1 MKNKLTAVLLL
12 ILAVIMMVP
21 SLGASAAEPYQT
33 YTYSIDGYALY
44 SPDAYSPV
52 MTVDSNY
59 MNLLANGGVAFDEP
73 SDIFADKDGNIYIA
87 DTKNSRI
94 IVLNQYYKVR
104 YTISSF
110 DNEFGATYSL
120 ANPRGLFVTD
130 EWVYVA
136 DTGNGRI
143 VMFYREDTVDEN
155 GVKHEAGDFYKIIPA
170 PESKLFGN
178 SASYKP
184 VALAVDQYGRIFV
197 ISSTTYQGVIVMTSS
212 GDFTGFIGAQKVSY
226 SIIDIIWRRFMSEEQ
241 LANSVTYVSTEFN
254 NITVDREGFIYVTTD
269 AIDSK
274 EQVAAIKSKSS
285 DYSPIKKL
293 NSAGTEIMK
302 RNGFFDPGGEV
313 DINQA
318 LDATGATGPSKIK
331 DVALGAEDTW
341 SIIDASRNKVFTYD
355 QNGNLL
361 FAFGDTGEMLG
372 QMKGICGITYQV
384 IEKGDGKKEYNMI
397 LLDNITD
404 TFTVYRRT
412 NYGDLLISAIEQEN
426 NREYTAAVE
435 AWKNVL
441 KYNNNFDTAY
451 IGVGKALHRD
461 GRYEEAM
468 EYFEAAYDPANYST
482 SYREVRTRWISGQS
496 FGFLPNLLII
506 VAVVV
511 AVVILFLKTMKYTS
525 KLNAAVAI
533 KQNRTKTSYW
543 EELVYSFHICLHP
556 FDGFWD
562 LKHEKRGSVRAS
574 LTFIALTVLGFFYQS
589 VGTGFIMN
597 PKGEYSTIFT
607 QIISV
612 AVPVLLWIIANWC
625 LTTLFDGEGS
635 FRDITIAVGYAV
647 APMPLF
653 LIVSTIL
660 SNIVTQQETMMISLL
675 TSIGFVW
682 CAILLFFGL
691 MVTHDYSMGKNLLIV
706 IFTIVGMAI
715 IIFMALLF
723 SGLIG
728 KMISFISSIITEI
741 AYRL

>member
-1 MKNKLTAVLLL
+1 MKKKFTAVVLLV
-12 ILAVIMMVP
+12 LALVMLLPAIP
-21 SLGASAAEPYQT
+21 AAAAVPYQS

-59 MNLLANGGVAFDEP
+59 MGLDVPFDEP
-73 SDIFADKDGNIYIA
+73 TDIVADKDGNIYLA
-87 DTKNSRI
+87 DSKNSRI
-94 IVLNQYYKVR
+94 IVLDRYFKVLF
-104 YTISSF
+104 TLQNF

-120 ANPRGLFVTD
+120 SGPRGVFVTED
-130 EWVYVA
+130 YIYVA
-136 DTGNGRI
+136 DTGNSRI
-143 VMFYREDTVDEN
+143 VVFYRVDGPVD
-155 GVKHEAGDFYKIIPA
+155 GVEHKAGDFCKIIPA

-197 ISSTTYQGVIVMTSS
+197 VSSTTYQGVIVMTDE
-212 GDFTGFIGAQKVSY
+212 GEFTGFIGAQKVTY
-226 SIIDIIWRRFMSEEQ
+226 SLIDIVWRRFMSEEQ
-241 LANSVTYVSTEFN
+241 LKNSVTYVSTEFN
-254 NITVDREGFIYVTTD
+254 NITVDAEGFIYVTTD
-269 AIDSK
+269 AIDSAK
-274 EQVAAIKSKSS
+274 QIDAIKSKSS
-285 DYSPIKKL
+285 DYSPVKKL
-293 NSAGTEIMK
+293 NSAGSEIMK

-313 DINQA
+313 DINQSF
-318 LDATGATGPSKIK
+318 DAKGQTGPSKIK
-331 DVALGAEDTW
+331 DVAVGPQETW

-361 FAFGDTGEMLG
+361 FAFGDSGEMLG
-372 QMKGICGITYQV
+372 QMKGICGITYQ
-384 IEKGDGKKEYNMI
+384 GDNMI

-404 TFTVYRRT
+404 TITVYRRT
-412 NYGDLLISAIEQEN
+412 NYGNLLISALEEEN
-426 NREYTAAVE
+426 NRNYTAAVD
-435 AWKNVL
+435 AWQDVL
-441 KYNNNFDTAY
+441 MYNSNFDTAY
-451 IGVGKALHRD
+451 IGVGKSLHRN
-461 GRYEEAM
+461 GNYEKAM
-468 EYFEAAYDPANYST
+468 EYFEAAFDSTNYSN
-482 SYREVRTRWISGQS
+482 SYREVRKQWISGKTW
-496 FGFLPNLLII
+496 FIPNLLVI
-506 VAVVV
+506 VGVV
-511 AVVILFLKTMKYTS
+511 AIAVFALLKGMKYAG
-525 KLNAAVAI
+525 KLNSAVAI
-533 KQNRTKTSYW
+533 KQNRTKTTYW
-543 EELVYSFHICLHP
+543 EELVYCVHVSLHP

-574 LTFIALTVLGFFYQS
+574 LTFITLTVLAFFYQS

-612 AVPVLLWIIANWC
+612 AVPVLLWILANWC

-647 APMPLF
+647 APLPLF
-653 LIVSTIL
+653 LVLSTL
-660 SNIVTQQETMMISLL
+660 FSNIIVLEEAMIVSLL
-675 TSIGFVW
+675 TALGFVW
-682 CAILLFFGL
+682 CALLLFFGL

-728 KMISFISSIITEI
+728 KMVSFVSSIITEI